1 VSIFDRFFPGKAARF
16 EVPLGPVAAAM
27 ARAATLYETR
37 DADAALVRAR
47 LADACRDASV
57 DPMAP
62 TRFDASARDL
72 DAEAWRRLAALTVT
86 LDAAELRAGVL
97 GALQLSGA
105 DAVIASFVE
114 TAKHKPRLEMGVLC
128 KSSLRVEELT
138 RALLARIDVPVAG
151 ETREQSRVALERLD
165 YERVLTLAEQ
175 AREAARARMENLK
188 KAQEEDDKARGPRRG
203 KW

>member
-1 VSIFDRFFPGKAARF
+1 MSIFDRFFPAKAARV
-16 EVPLGPVAAAM
+16 EVALAPVTAAM

-37 DADAALVRAR
+37 DVDGALVRAR

-57 DPMAP
+57 DPMEP
-62 TRFDASARDL
+62 SLFDASAQSL
-72 DAEAWRRLAALTVT
+72 DAEAWRRLAVLAVT
-86 LDAAELRAGVL
+86 LDLPELRAGVAS
-97 GALQLSGA
+97 ALQAGGA
-105 DAVIASFVE
+105 HAVITGIVD
-114 TAKHKPRLEMGVLC
+114 TAKEKPRLDMGVLC

-138 RALLARIDVPVAG
+138 RALLAKVDVPIAG
-151 ETREQSRVALERLD
+151 ESREQSRVALERLD
-165 YERVLTLAEQ
+165 YERVITLAEQ